1 MLSGLRLDQLLGEV
15 QERLG
20 EIRLARDRVQ
30 GLLDAVLAVASGL
43 ELETTLERI
52 VQAAVDLVDARFG
65 GLGVLAPDGSLDRFI
80 DVGLDPHAR
89 AGLLGRPPE
98 GKGLIGQLIVAP
110 QPLRLADLESHPSSV
125 GMPPGH
131 PRMHSFLGV
140 PVRVRDAVYGN
151 LYLTEKRG
159 GGEFTADDEVML
171 AALAAAAGIAVQ
183 NADLFEQTRLRQH
196 WLEALG
202 EIRSAVLADADE
214 PDVLELVALRSQE
227 LTRSVAAVVA
237 LPGEDGGFTV
247 AARSGDPTGTELD
260 EALLLEVAESR
271 NPVLAEGPTVAVPL
285 RAAERVMGVLVGFRR
300 PGDAAFRPDEIP
312 LLDSFAQQAALA
324 LELGERNRA
333 QRRLDVLSDRDRIAR
348 DLHDHVIQRLFATG
362 LRLQSTL
369 KLDAGTEVRARIEQ
383 AVADLDRT
391 VRDIRTSIFDL
402 HTAGGDGVRRTL
414 LDAVTEAGEGV
425 RTSVRTAGPVDTM
438 VPPELAAHVAA
449 VAREGVT
456 NAVRHGRAA
465 AVTVTLDVGPAELLL
480 EVVDDGRGITE
491 GVARSGLRNLAAR
504 ARELGGSLDVRPLRD
519 GGTRLSWRV
528 PV

>member
-20 EIRLARDRVQ
+20 EIRQARDRVE

-43 ELETTLERI
+43 ELETTLKRI

-65 GLGVLAPDGSLDRFI
+65 GIGVLAPDGSLDRFI
-80 DVGLDPHAR
+80 DIGLDPHVR
-89 AGLLGRPPE
+89 AGLLGHPPE
-98 GKGLIGQLIVAP
+98 GKGLIGQLIVQP
-110 QPLRLADLESHPSSV
+110 EPLRIADLESHPASA
-125 GMPPGH
+125 GMPKGH

-171 AALAAAAGIAVQ
+171 QALAAAAGIAVQ

-214 PDVLELVALRSQE
+214 PDVLALVALRSQE

-237 LPGEDGGFTV
+237 LGAEDGGFRI
-247 AARSGDPTGTELD
+247 AARSGVPTPTELD
-260 EALLLEVAESR
+260 ESLLQEVAVSR

-285 RAAERVMGVLVGFRR
+285 RAAERVIGVLVGFRR
-300 PGDAAFRPDEIP
+300 PGEPAFRPDEIP

-333 QRRLDVLSDRDRIAR
+333 QRQLDVLADRDRIAR

-362 LRLQSTL
+362 LRLQSSL
-369 KLDAGTEVRARIEQ
+369 KLDAGPEVRSRIEQ
-383 AVADLDRT
+383 AVDDLDRT

-402 HTAGGDGVRRTL
+402 HTAGGVGVRRTL

-456 NAVRHGRAA
+456 NAVRHGKAG

-480 EVVDDGRGITE
+480 EVVDDGRGIAE
-491 GVARSGLRNLAAR
+491 GVARSGLRNLADR
-504 ARELGGSLDVRPLRD
+504 AAELGGALEVQPLAEL
-519 GGTRLSWRV
+519 GTRLSWRV
-528 PV
+528 PL